1 MELWFAVFHTWLPI
15 AKSAN
20 DTIAMME
27 VTIDDYGRIVIP
39 KAIRDR
45 LGLESG
51 SSLELDVDASGE
63 SGESITLCPRKRE
76 PTLQRKGDLLVHTG
90 RLTDEEF
97 DVVQQVR
104 AQRQQRAERHADT
117 SE

>member
-1 MELWFAVFHTWLPI
+1 M
-15 AKSAN
+15 
-20 DTIAMME
+20 D

-39 KAIRDR
+39 KSIRNR

-51 SSLELDVDASGE
+51 SSLTLEIADSDE
-63 SGESITLCPRKRE
+63 NGESITLRPQGQE
-76 PTLQRKGDLLVHTG
+76 PPLQQKGDLLVHSG

-97 DVVQQVR
+97 DVVEQLRNQREER
-104 AQRQQRAERHADT
+104 ARRHAGV